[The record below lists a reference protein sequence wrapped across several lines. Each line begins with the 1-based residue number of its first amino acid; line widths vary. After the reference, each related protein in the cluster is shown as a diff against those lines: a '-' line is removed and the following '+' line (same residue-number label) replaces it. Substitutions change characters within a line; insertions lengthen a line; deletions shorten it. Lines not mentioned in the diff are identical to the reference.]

1 MKRALLVAVLLT
13 GCAHGKAATGVL
25 VMRLAPHDARVLID
39 GEYVGS
45 AGQLSGHRLRMH
57 VGVHRV
63 EVGAEGYYAARREA
77 DITRDGNVE
86 LQVQLHAVPEGERG
100 N

>member
-1 MKRALLVAVLLT
+1 MKRAFLLTVLLA
-13 GCAHGKAATGVL
+13 GCAHAKPTGVL
-25 VMRLAPHDARVLID
+25 VMRLAPGDARVLID

-45 AGQLSGHRLRMH
+45 ARQLSGHRLRMH

-63 EVGAEGYYAARREA
+63 EVGADGYYAARREA
-77 DITRDGNVE
+77 SVTRDGNVE
-86 LQVQLHAVPEGERG
+86 MRVELHAVPEGEHG

>member
-1 MKRALLVAVLLT
+1 MKRALLIASLLA
-13 GCAHGKAATGVL
+13 GCAHAKPTGIL
-25 VMRLAPHDARVLID
+25 VMRLAPREARVLID
-39 GEYVGS
+39 GEDVGS

-63 EVGAEGYYAARREA
+63 EVGADGYYAARREPE
-77 DITRDGNVE
+77 ITRDGN
-86 LQVQLHAVPEGERG
+86 LQLDVQLHAVPDGERG

>member
-1 MKRALLVAVLLT
+1 MRSL
-13 GCAHGKAATGVL
+13 HPAT
-25 VMRLAPHDARVLID
+25 RVLID

-45 AGQLSGHRLRMH
+45 AGELSGHRLRMH

-63 EVGAEGYYAARREA
+63 EVGADGYYAARREA
-77 DITRDGNVE
+77 SIVRDGNVQ
-86 LQVQLHAVPEGERG
+86 LDVQLHAVPEGEHG

>member
-1 MKRALLVAVLLT
+1 VKRALLVASLLG
-13 GCAHGKAATGVL
+13 GCAHAKPTGIL
-25 VMRLAPHDARVLID
+25 VMRLAPRDARVLID

-63 EVGAEGYYAARREA
+63 EVGADGYYAARREA
-77 DITRDGNVE
+77 QVVRDGNVQ
-86 LQVQLHAVPEGERG
+86 LDVALHAVPDGEHG